1 MNITNINWLRSSK
14 ISQLVQAMPWI
25 KLSPEES
32 VLLELSN
39 NVAAPKKTYSVIQ
52 KMAGVVNW
60 QRLLK
65 LIRQNRLQVVCKD
78 SFNSQV
84 FQSVAPK
91 EFSGQIV
98 TDQIAIQL
106 FSTIKKRVVTK
117 IIKLFTRVGV
127 RFIVMKTL
135 PYENVLFRSPIKISG
150 DLDILLPIS
159 EFYQA
164 AQILLREGYKLYIN
178 HEEVDRFSSPTEPSY
193 IPKGE
198 EIFKKGSLTV
208 ELHTTIVDTLSFSS
222 QRLTEQS
229 NRTITNEL
237 YAKKRTVVYGGIRC
251 YAFSP
256 TALFIHLFLH
266 CFYQNNYQS
275 VVRYIETARLLQIF
289 SHTIDWNYIWSFV
302 HKYQFTDNF
311 VWYLLL
317 LEDLIPQSLPKTEL
331 EKIKQARLLWSP
343 LQRVIYPIMKRLLFH
358 PQDFRYTPYQKK
370 LTWVIINKQ
379 FCSSVIKNV
388 SLPLRW
394 LLIKRKEVV

>member
-1 MNITNINWLRSSK
+1 MNIIRSLL
-14 ISQLVQAMPWI
+14 SQVIQSIPWT
-25 KLSPEES
+25 KLSAEEN

-39 NVAAPKKTYSVIQ
+39 NVVASKKSYTVIE
-52 KMAGVVNW
+52 KMAAVVNW
-60 QRLLK
+60 QQLLA
-65 LIRQNRLQVVCKD
+65 LIRQNRLQVICKD
-78 SFNSQV
+78 SFHSRA
-84 FQSVAPK
+84 FQSIAPK
-91 EFSGQIV
+91 EFFQQIIA
-98 TDQIAIQL
+98 DQVAIQL
-106 FSTIKKRVVTK
+106 FSTIKKRAVIKT
-117 IIKLFTRVGV
+117 IKLFMRAGV

-150 DLDILLPIS
+150 DLDILLPVS

-164 AQILLREGYKLYIN
+164 AQILLREGYKLHIN
-178 HEEVDRFSSPTEPSY
+178 HEDVDRFSFPTEPSY

-208 ELHTTIVDTLSFSS
+208 ELHTTIGDTRSFSS

-229 NRTITNEL
+229 NRNITNEL
-237 YAKKRTVVYGGIRC
+237 YSKKRMVVYGGIRC

-275 VVRYIETARLLQIF
+275 VVRYIEAARLLRVF
-289 SHTIDWNYIWSFV
+289 SHTIDWNYIWSFI

-311 VWYLLL
+311 VWFLLL
-317 LEDLIPQSLPKTEL
+317 LEDLIPQSLPKAEL

-358 PQDFRYTPYQKK
+358 PQDFRYTQYQKK

-379 FCSSVIKNV
+379 FCSSLIKSA